1 MKRTSTLL
9 LLLAVVLTV
18 SAQAIS
24 QQEAMERAIKFLQ
37 SAPAENGARQA
48 MKQRPQLTPVAVGAD
63 RVYAFN
69 VAGGGFVI
77 ASGDERALPV
87 LGYSTSSQLSAAD
100 MPEALRAWLNTYSE
114 AISALGNTAI
124 AAPARE
130 SDRRPAVE
138 PLLKTIWAQEAPY
151 NDECPIYNGKVKGYI
166 GQRYVTGCVATA
178 MAQVM
183 NYHQWPQE
191 PTAVIPA
198 YTDEVSNMADGV
210 TESFTFDALP
220 ATTFDWGNMRNAYLG
235 PADPILGERQLLAD
249 VTAAQRKAVAT
260 LMRYC
265 GQAVQMSYSTTTSL
279 SDDAH
284 VAIALRNY
292 FNYDKGARLVSRFNY
307 TIDEWETM
315 IYTEVAEGRPVVYGG
330 TSDRGGHCFVC
341 DGYDGQGKFHIN
353 WGWQGLSDTY
363 FSLSVLEP
371 NQSGERA
378 LEDGSGF
385 NYNQDAVVGIRKPT
399 AGTTAAT
406 EEPLFLPYCNY
417 WSEQNVMNAQIT
429 YNDFR
434 YPALTAQVQLF
445 TLNADGT
452 YTAVDNRPLEQEFK
466 SGLYYNVNFSAMP
479 FDLGADRTERLYIR
493 VRRKK
498 ADGTYA
504 DWQLI
509 GRPDMYFEKT
519 VKSGTVTV
527 RTMPAAQFEIVKAE
541 VTGGTGAVGTANDI
555 TMYIKNLGAAE
566 YQGKLLI
573 RPYCT
578 EDLSGEA
585 AYNAVLNDPMLYDRL
600 TVDLPEGAYLKAGE
614 TTPITF
620 SLKPWKAG
628 NYLLLLF
635 EATDTR
641 GVIGYTNIAFPATPV
656 GITKIVNSKSVNSKS
671 FDLLGRSIATPK
683 RHQFYIKDGKKYIK

>member
-1 MKRTSTLL
+1 
-9 LLLAVVLTV
+9 
-18 SAQAIS
+18 
-24 QQEAMERAIKFLQ
+24 
-37 SAPAENGARQA
+37 
-48 MKQRPQLTPVAVGAD
+48 
-63 RVYAFN
+63 
-69 VAGGGFVI
+69 
-77 ASGDERALPV
+77 
-87 LGYSTSSQLSAAD
+87 
-100 MPEALRAWLNTYSE
+100 
-114 AISALGNTAI
+114 
-124 AAPARE
+124 
-130 SDRRPAVE
+130 
-138 PLLKTIWAQEAPY
+138 
-151 NDECPIYNGKVKGYI
+151 
-166 GQRYVTGCVATA
+166 
-178 MAQVM
+178 
-183 NYHQWPQE
+183 
-191 PTAVIPA
+191 
-198 YTDEVSNMADGV
+198 
-210 TESFTFDALP
+210 
-220 ATTFDWGNMRNAYLG
+220 
-235 PADPILGERQLLAD
+235 
-249 VTAAQRKAVAT
+249 
-260 LMRYC
+260 
-265 GQAVQMSYSTTTSL
+265 
-279 SDDAH
+279 
-284 VAIALRNY
+284 
-292 FNYDKGARLVSRFNY
+292 
-307 TIDEWETM
+307 
-315 IYTEVAEGRPVVYGG
+315 
-330 TSDRGGHCFVC
+330 
-341 DGYDGQGKFHIN
+341 
-353 WGWQGLSDTY
+353 
-363 FSLSVLEP
+363 
-371 NQSGERA
+371 
-378 LEDGSGF
+378 
-385 NYNQDAVVGIRKPT
+385 
-399 AGTTAAT
+399 
-406 EEPLFLPYCNY
+406 
-417 WSEQNVMNAQIT
+417 MNAQIT

-614 TTPITF
+614 TTGITF

-635 EATDTR
+635 EATDTK
-641 GVIGYTNIAFPATPV
+641 GVIGYANIAFPATPT